1 MSDEKTVVVLKG
13 RPCKLTKEAAEK
25 LCMAIAEGLSYE
37 QACRKVGISRTTFH
51 TWRRRGKE
59 ATSGPFWAFL
69 NRLREAEAVAL
80 MRLEDAL
87 MMAATGGYEQVE
99 KKQIFKNGKLIEE
112 SVTTKVAA
120 PNGSL
125 LLQILER
132 RDPSRWAPRRQPL
145 LEITDDP
152 LEVRL
157 FGNVGF
163 GIGNEGFNPED

>member
-1 MSDEKTVVVLKG
+1 MSTAIVLKAG
-13 RPCKLTKEAAEK
+13 RPCKLTKEATEK

-59 ATSGPFWAFL
+59 AHSGPFWAFL

-87 MMAATGGYEQVE
+87 MMAATGGYEVIE
-99 KKQIFKNGKLIEE
+99 KKQVFRDGKLIEE
-112 SVTTKVAA
+112 QATTKVAA

-132 RDPSRWAPRRQPL
+132 RDPNRWAARRQPL

-163 GIGNEGFNPED
+163 GTGNEGDDHTD